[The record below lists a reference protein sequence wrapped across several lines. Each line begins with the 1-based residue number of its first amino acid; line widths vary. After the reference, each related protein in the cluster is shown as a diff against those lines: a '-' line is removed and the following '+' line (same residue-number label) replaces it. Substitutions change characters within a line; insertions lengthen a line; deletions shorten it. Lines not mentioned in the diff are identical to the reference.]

1 MPNSLILTTT
11 PSVREWNPRPDA
23 SKAQA
28 EMHLILLGN
37 IEATLARV
45 DGLPVQSPKNQ
56 LKLEGFQFNIEVLV
70 QGEEQSVTL

>member
-1 MPNSLILTTT
+1 
-11 PSVREWNPRPDA
+11 
-23 SKAQA
+23 
-28 EMHLILLGN
+28 MHLILLGN